1 MNIFQEITDWASALP
16 GWQSDAVRRFL
27 TQDEFT
33 RDDEDAILAML
44 KASRALTE
52 LGTEPPVP
60 KPVAKTSSTSGAA
73 APKVLIKEIH
83 SLEHINALISK
94 QSIRFAQD
102 GITVIYGENGAGKS
116 GYARVLKHAC
126 HARDKGGPIHPNIAK
141 AGPRGPARA
150 TIEIAID
157 GADHT
162 ENWTHGAQAADCLA
176 HLAVFDSG
184 CARVFLDG
192 ANEVVYIPYGLDVFQ
207 RLASL
212 CGTLK
217 QQLQREISQLPP
229 PPAVLA
235 TFLPSTVAGKLI
247 AGLSDST
254 TEKQL
259 QAITALSGK
268 DSERLGQLEE
278 LTAAWKTNQPKARA
292 AELRRTKLR
301 LEQLRT
307 ALLAVESGL
316 SDTKLAAVRSARTA
330 FVDAQAAAKLA
341 STAAFQNEPLT
352 GVGGGPWRELFIA
365 AKKYSE
371 EIAYPGES
379 FPVTGDDAAC
389 VLCQQPLMADGKD
402 RLKRFQEFIEQQA
415 AQNSA
420 KRKAELDQL
429 VTPLRAINAS
439 PLDADA
445 TLLEDLKAASEPIA
459 AATVS
464 YQATALNRKEA
475 AIASC
480 ESGDWT
486 TVPACPAS
494 PAGDLQKVTAALEAR
509 AAEFDAADK
518 PQEQEKLQHELAE
531 LRDRKRFFDN
541 EAVIREHLSRLKR
554 QAALNNCIA
563 DVGTTQITRVGSELM
578 ERAITGQ
585 LEGALQQELASFGVQ
600 CVPLRLKKSGD
611 HGKTKHQLTISTLAQ
626 GGVDPSGILSE
637 GEQRVVAIASFLA
650 ELHISESRCGIIFD
664 DPVSSLDHR
673 YRDKVAQRLVK
684 EGSGRQVIIFTHDIV
699 MLLAIKRSCAEQQ
712 VPLFVQTVRKAAH
725 GPGECD
731 PQLTHPWHGMSVK
744 ERVGVIRQ
752 QVVKARPLHKTSDP
766 GYADIAKDCYGKL
779 RETWERVIEEVL
791 LNDVVQRYRP
801 SIETQRLSR
810 VSIDGQD
817 YVTIDQAMSKC
828 SALMTGHDEA
838 GAIASTSPTPDEIDA
853 DIKLLDDFRAAVIKR
868 QDIARK
874 ATSALLE
881 PPAAIVAPSKL
892 APPSAAKPANT
903 ASAGRA
909 KTS

>member
-1 MNIFQEITDWASALP
+1 MNIFQEIADWASALP
-16 GWQSDAVRRFL
+16 AWQSDAVRRFL

-52 LGTEPPVP
+52 PGTEPPVP

-207 RLASL
+207 QLASL

-229 PPAVLA
+229 PPAVLT

-254 TEKQL
+254 TDKQL
-259 QAITALSGK
+259 QTIAALSGK

-316 SDTKLAAVRSARTA
+316 SDVKLAGLRSARTA

-341 STAAFQNEPLT
+341 STAAFQDEPLT

-371 EIAYPGES
+371 EIAYPEKP
-379 FPVTGDDAAC
+379 FPVTDDDAVC
-389 VLCQQPLMADGKD
+389 VLCQQPLLADGKD
-402 RLKRFQEFIEQQA
+402 RLKRFQEFVEQQA

-420 KRKAELDQL
+420 KKRAELDQL
-429 VTPLRAINAS
+429 VTTLRAINAL

-459 AATVS
+459 ATTVA
-464 YQATALNRKEA
+464 YQAAALKRKEA

-486 TVPACPAS
+486 TVPACPVC
-494 PAGDLQKVTAALEAR
+494 PAGDLQKVTAAIEVR

-518 PQEQEKLQHELAE
+518 PQEQEKLQQELAE

-541 EAVIREHLSRLKR
+541 EAVIREHLSRLKK
-554 QAALNNCIA
+554 QAALNNCIG
-563 DVGTTQITRVGSELM
+563 DVGTTQITRIGSELM

-626 GGVDPSGILSE
+626 GVDPSGILSE

-699 MLLAIKRSCAEQQ
+699 MLLAIEKSCAEQQ
-712 VPLFVQTVRKAAH
+712 VPWFVQTVRRASH

-731 PQLTHPWHGMSVK
+731 PQLNRPWHGMSVK
-744 ERVGVIRQ
+744 DRLGAIRQ
-752 QVVKARPLHKTSDP
+752 QVARARPLHKSSDP
-766 GYADIAKDCYGKL
+766 GYVDIAKDCYGKL

-791 LNDVVQRYRP
+791 LNDVVQRFRP
-801 SIETQRLSR
+801 SIETKRLGR

-817 YVTIDQAMSKC
+817 YVTIDKAMSKC

-838 GAIASTSPTPDEIDA
+838 GAIASTSPTPDEIEA
-853 DIKLLDDFRAAVIKR
+853 DLKLLDDFRAAVIKR
-868 QDIARK
+868 QDSTKK
-874 ATSALLE
+874 AADGLLQ
-881 PPAAIVAPSKL
+881 PPAATVPPSKL
-892 APPSAAKPANT
+892 ALSSAPKPANS

-909 KTS
+909 QSS